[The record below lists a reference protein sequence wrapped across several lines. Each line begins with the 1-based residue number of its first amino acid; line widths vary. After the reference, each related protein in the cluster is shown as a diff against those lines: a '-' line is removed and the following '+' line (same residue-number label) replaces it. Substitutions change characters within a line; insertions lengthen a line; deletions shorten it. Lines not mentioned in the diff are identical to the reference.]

1 MTNLQAL
8 TTIPLS
14 LNIDI
19 FSHLNQIRQK
29 NLSTPWQPSNP
40 ERLGKQFS
48 RLGWIGFWMQLVLI
62 SIPIV
67 LAIYVLFLAGPESPQ
82 QRGIKLSNY
91 LSYGSLL
98 IMLFTTIWFFRYTR
112 VGRRIADPELRPPQ
126 SSVTKTLWIGLWASC
141 LGIASSMVLLI
152 NAVGRML
159 FILLATPQTGIP
171 LAAPVGEG
179 DPRGTLSA
187 IDALSLSSLI
197 IILAVE
203 LILLAF
209 TLWLLFRVTRPS
221 AERVEPATHDEDLS
235 APAQ

>member
-1 MTNLQAL
+1 M
-8 TTIPLS
+8 
-14 LNIDI
+14 
-19 FSHLNQIRQK
+19 
-29 NLSTPWQPSNP
+29 STPWQPSNP

-48 RLGWIGFWMQLVLI
+48 RLGWIGFWIQLVLI
-62 SIPIV
+62 SIPIA
-67 LAIYVLFLAGPESPQ
+67 LAIYVLFPAGFDSAQ
-82 QRGIKLSNY
+82 QPGIKLRNY
-91 LSYGSLL
+91 LSYSSLL
-98 IMLFTTIWFFRYTR
+98 IMLFTTFWFYRYTR
-112 VGRRIADPELRPPQ
+112 VGGRIPDPKLRPPQ

-171 LAAPVGEG
+171 VAAPVGEG
-179 DPRGTLSA
+179 DPARTLSA
-187 IDALSLSSLI
+187 IDAVSLSSLV

-221 AERVEPATHDEDLS
+221 VETAEVAAPDQNLDAPPA
-235 APAQ
+235 